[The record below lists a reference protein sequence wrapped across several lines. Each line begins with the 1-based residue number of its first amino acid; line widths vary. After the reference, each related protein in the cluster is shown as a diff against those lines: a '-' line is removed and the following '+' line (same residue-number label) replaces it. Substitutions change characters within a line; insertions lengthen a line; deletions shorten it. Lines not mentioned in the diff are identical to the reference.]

1 MHGEFANAL
10 PDSTRSLLLRLVSIL
25 LLASCLFALI
35 PQCIMGQTAET
46 NGSGRANA
54 DIENGIQLFRNHDAA
69 GAKLKFSAAVKENPR
84 SADAL
89 TWRGIAENQ
98 LKEYSEAVRDFEAAL
113 HINADEMSAHYNLA
127 LSLIRLQRADE
138 AIEQLRIVTSAHPG
152 VVEPEYNLAI
162 LLESKNAI
170 ADAVEHLN
178 AAYQTQPGD
187 TGVEQH
193 LLIDLLALGRADDA
207 QPILERFRSSS
218 PAELQEQV
226 GTALIEARQFPQA
239 ILLLE
244 GAQSENQ
251 AGSKLNLLLARAYIG
266 AQQYTK
272 AIALTQR
279 SETTDR
285 TGESA
290 YLLGLAYSG
299 AGTMPEAKSA
309 FAQAVLANPRNGAA
323 QYHLGMIQSADPQQ
337 QEEAIHR
344 LREAVR
350 LEPANVVYTVAL
362 SRALL
367 EQDHPE
373 DAKILLQRVHPAN
386 TEAAER
392 DLLLGIAQISTSG
405 VNDAT
410 PILERAVVEDPSLP
424 LSHNILGFCYFY
436 RGDYARAA
444 QAYQKASDMRPD
456 VKIFAHD
463 AAIAFERSNNSDQ
476 ALIDAMRAATLPSAG
491 GEDHA
496 LVGKLL
502 AKAGRKDDA
511 IRELK
516 QAAAMSPDMD
526 EPYYLL
532 AHTYMQMGDM
542 AQATQWNA
550 KLTEL
555 KQKHDRA
562 YAARKN
568 STSVTSSTLLK
579 GAPMNSSETDAP

>member
-1 MHGEFANAL
+1 MRTAFANT
-10 PDSTRSLLLRLVSIL
+10 PDSTRSLPLRRAGAV
-25 LLASCLFALI
+25 LLAICLLTPI
-35 PQCIMGQTAET
+35 PKSIMGQTAET
-46 NGSGRANA
+46 NGSDRANA

-69 GAKLKFSAAVKENPR
+69 GAKLKFSAAVKANPH
-84 SADAL
+84 SPDAL
-89 TWRGIAENQ
+89 TWRGISENQ
-98 LKEYSEAVRDFEAAL
+98 LKEYSEAVQDFEAAL
-113 HINADEMSAHYNLA
+113 HINPDEMSAHYNLA
-127 LSLIRLQRADE
+127 LSLIRLQKADE

-162 LLESKNAI
+162 LLEGKNAT
-170 ADAVEHLN
+170 AEAVEHLK

-187 TGVEQH
+187 TGVTQH
-193 LLIDLLALGRADDA
+193 LLIDLLALGRADEA
-207 QPILERFRSSS
+207 QPILEQFRRSAS
-218 PAELQEQV
+218 ADLQEQV
-226 GTALIEARQFPQA
+226 GTALIEAQQFPQA

-244 GAQSENQ
+244 GAQS
-251 AGSKLNLLLARAYIG
+251 AAPADSKVNLLLARAYIG

-272 AIALTQR
+272 AIALTQP

-299 AGTMPEAKSA
+299 AGMMPEAKSA
-309 FAQAVLANPRNGAA
+309 FAQAVLANPRNGEA
-323 QYHLGMIQSADPQQ
+323 QYHLGMIQSADPAQQ
-337 QEEAIHR
+337 DEAIRH
-344 LREAVR
+344 LHEAVR
-350 LEPANVVYTVAL
+350 LEPAAVVYTLAL

-367 EQDHPE
+367 QQDHPE
-373 DAKILLQRVHPAN
+373 DAKVLLQRVHPAN
-386 TEAAER
+386 AEAAER

-405 VNDAT
+405 VSEAA
-410 PILERAVVEDPSLP
+410 PILERAVEEDPSLP

-436 RGDYARAA
+436 QGDYVRAA

-456 VKIFAHD
+456 VRIFAHD
-463 AAIAFERSNNSDQ
+463 AAIAFERSNSSDQ
-476 ALIDAMRAATLPSAG
+476 ALIYATRAAALPSAG

-550 KLTEL
+550 KLTAL

-562 YAARKN
+562 YATRKS

>member
-1 MHGEFANAL
+1 V
-10 PDSTRSLLLRLVSIL
+10 LLLVACHVL
-25 LLASCLFALI
+25 
-35 PQCIMGQTAET
+35 GQAAET
-46 NGSGRANA
+46 ASA

-69 GAKLKFSAAVKENPR
+69 GAKLKFSAAVRADPN

-98 LKEYSEAVRDFEAAL
+98 LKEYSAAVRDFEAAL
-113 HINADEMSAHYNLA
+113 HLNSGEMSAHYNLA
-127 LSLIRLQRADE
+127 LSLIRLQKADD

-162 LLESKNAI
+162 LLEGKSAT
-170 ADAVEHLN
+170 AEAVEHLK
-178 AAYQTQPGD
+178 AAYQTRPGD
-187 TGVEQH
+187 TGVVQH
-193 LLIDLLALGRADDA
+193 LLIDLLALGRADEA
-207 QPILERFRSSS
+207 QPILEQFRTSA
-218 PAELQEQV
+218 PADLQEQV

-244 GAQSENQ
+244 GGKSNW
-251 AGSKLNLLLARAYIG
+251 LLARAYIG
-266 AQQYTK
+266 AQQYAK
-272 AIALTQR
+272 AIALTQP
-279 SETTDR
+279 SEISDS

-299 AGTMPEAKSA
+299 AGMMPEAKNA
-309 FAQAVLANPRNGAA
+309 FAQAVLANPRNDAA
-323 QYHLGMIQSADPQQ
+323 QYHLGLIQSADPEQQ
-337 QEEAIHR
+337 QEAVRH

-350 LEPANVVYTVAL
+350 LVPAASVYTVAL
-362 SRALL
+362 GRALL
-367 EQDHPE
+367 QQDHAE
-373 DAKILLQRVHPAN
+373 DARILLERVHPPGA
-386 TEAAER
+386 EAAER
-392 DLLLGIAQISTSG
+392 DLLLGIAQISIGGTG
-405 VNDAT
+405 AGT
-410 PILERAVVEDPSLP
+410 PILQRAIAEDPSLP

-436 RGDYARAA
+436 QGDYAKAA

-456 VKIFAHD
+456 VRIFAHD

-476 ALIDAMRAATLPSAG
+476 ALAYAMRAATLGSAG

-502 AKAGRKDDA
+502 AKSGRKDDA
-511 IRELK
+511 INELK
-516 QAAAMSPDMD
+516 QAAAMSPDLD

-532 AHTYMQMGDM
+532 VHTYMQMGDV

-555 KQKHDRA
+555 KQKHDRD

>member
-1 MHGEFANAL
+1 MRGEFTNAS
-10 PDSTRSLLLRLVSIL
+10 PGSTRSLLLRRTRGL
-25 LLASCLFALI
+25 LLAASLFTPI
-35 PQCIMGQTAET
+35 PQSVLGQTAET
-46 NGSGRANA
+46 DGSGRANA
-54 DIENGIQLFRNHDAA
+54 DIENGTQLFRNHDAA
-69 GAKLKFSAAVKENPR
+69 GAKLKFSAAVKENPH

-98 LKEYSEAVRDFEAAL
+98 LKEYSEAERDFEAAL
-113 HINADEMSAHYNLA
+113 LINSDEMSAHYNLA
-127 LSLIRLQRADE
+127 LSLIRLKKTGE

-162 LLESKNAI
+162 LLEGKNAT
-170 ADAVEHLN
+170 AEAVAHLK
-178 AAYQTQPGD
+178 AAYRTQPGD
-187 TGVEQH
+187 TGVAQH
-193 LLIDLLALGRADDA
+193 LLIDLLDLGRADEA
-207 QPILERFRSSS
+207 QPILEQFRSSA
-218 PAELQEQV
+218 PADLQEQV
-226 GTALIEARQFPQA
+226 GTALIEARHFPQA
-239 ILLLE
+239 VFLLE
-244 GAQSENQ
+244 GTQPETQ
-251 AGSKLNLLLARAYIG
+251 AGSKVSLLLARAYIG

-272 AIALTQR
+272 AIALTQP
-279 SETTDR
+279 SGTIDR

-290 YLLGLAYSG
+290 YLLGLAYFG
-299 AGTMPEAKSA
+299 AGMMPEAKSA

-323 QYHLGMIQSADPQQ
+323 QYHLGMIQSKGSEQP
-337 QEEAIHR
+337 EEAMHH

-350 LEPANVVYTVAL
+350 LEPSNMVYTIAL

-367 EQDHPE
+367 QQDHPE
-373 DAKILLQRVHPAN
+373 DAKILLQRLHPAN

-405 VNDAT
+405 VSEAA
-410 PILERAVVEDPSLP
+410 PILERAVAEDSSLP

-436 RGDYARAA
+436 QGDYARAA

-456 VKIFAHD
+456 VRIFAHD
-463 AAIAFERSNNSDQ
+463 AAIAFERSNSSDQ
-476 ALIDAMRAATLPSAG
+476 ALIYAMRATALPSAG

-516 QAAAMSPDMD
+516 QAAALSPDMD

-542 AQATQWNA
+542 AQATQWNT

>member
-1 MHGEFANAL
+1 MPGEFANSV
-10 PDSTRSLLLRLVSIL
+10 PDSTRSLLLRRVSVL
-25 LLASCLFALI
+25 LLATCLFAPIL
-35 PQCIMGQTAET
+35 QSVMGQTAET

-69 GAKLKFSAAVKENPR
+69 GAKLKFSAAVKENPH

-127 LSLIRLQRADE
+127 LSLIRLQKTDE

-162 LLESKNAI
+162 LLESKNAT
-170 ADAVEHLN
+170 ADAVEHLK
-178 AAYQTQPGD
+178 AAYETQPGD

-193 LLIDLLALGRADDA
+193 LLIDLLALGRADEA
-207 QPILERFRSSS
+207 QPILEQFRRSA
-218 PAELQEQV
+218 PADLQVQV

-244 GAQSENQ
+244 GAQSETQ
-251 AGSKLNLLLARAYIG
+251 TGSNVNSLLARAYIG

-272 AIALTQR
+272 AIALTQP

-299 AGTMPEAKSA
+299 AGMMPEAKSA
-309 FAQAVLANPRNGAA
+309 FAQAVLVNPRNGAA

-344 LREAVR
+344 LRDAVR

-367 EQDHPE
+367 EQDHPQ
-373 DAKILLQRVHPAN
+373 DAKILLQRVHPAD

-405 VNDAT
+405 VSEAT
-410 PILERAVVEDPSLP
+410 PILERAVAEDPSLP

-436 RGDYARAA
+436 QGDYARAA
-444 QAYQKASDMRPD
+444 QAYQKASDMGPD
-456 VKIFAHD
+456 VRIFAHD

-476 ALIDAMRAATLPSAG
+476 ALIYAMRAAALPSAG

-496 LVGKLL
+496 LMGKLL

-532 AHTYMQMGDM
+532 AHTYMQMGDV

-550 KLTEL
+550 KLTEI